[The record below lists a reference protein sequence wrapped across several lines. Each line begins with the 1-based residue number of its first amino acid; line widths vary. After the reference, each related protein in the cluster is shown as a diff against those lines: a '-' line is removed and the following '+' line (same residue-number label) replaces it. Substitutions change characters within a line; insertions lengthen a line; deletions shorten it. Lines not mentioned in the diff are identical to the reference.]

1 MGEFAPLVG
10 GLLLQACWEA
20 AGYRCRMNSTA
31 RKTLDGV
38 VAAASLALLSW
49 VVITVDRSVLLF
61 AVLSALVA
69 ALFVACYLAPKTMVR
84 IISMPYAFR
93 LRENFGP
100 RALRMQVTTYA
111 SFHTTLLADLTHTGL
126 LIDAVAWTALIT
138 VVFGPA
144 GLVLVGLVAGF
155 QIWSFSDSRF
165 ARVAIP
171 TWIAVGATG
180 IVAVDRLGEER
191 AVTLAVATILVT
203 SVWRVVG
210 HAGEPIPPGVSGTY
224 GFVPLEDLGVRP
236 TIGLSALLGI
246 VAEAAS
252 GIPFRLFLPW
262 LYDTSVR
269 HFGLE
274 FDTPLDRARIREE
287 REAIFQSGWGGA
299 PSTRY
304 LLDIDRAVRRAP
316 ARPSSLPPFPAGWY
330 AVAFSDDLQPGSLES
345 MTFCGREIVVFRTT
359 SGRAVAMAAHC
370 PHLGAHLGVGGQVE
384 GETVRCPF
392 HGFCFD
398 ETGACVSTGYGT
410 APPKSLAAEMFEI
423 REIDGIVLVWHH
435 PSDSAPTFEVT
446 PSASRPVRRIHT
458 MYVIRDHP
466 QETTENSVDLG
477 HFAHIHGYGSV
488 AIIEPLSCDGPTLRI
503 GYRATR
509 VMPWSRRPIEFE
521 FRPQVDGLGVSRVQV
536 SVPSI
541 DLRAD
546 LHVLPTP
553 TDGEHVELRLALGL
567 HPIARKRTLHPLAGL
582 VPRSLLEW
590 LVARSTLEAFAGD
603 AFDDFPIWENKA
615 YIERPRLAVGD
626 GPIGRYRTWARQ
638 FYIEPVEHQAGGPH
652 LVIDLTTDE
661 DHAAVHDRA
670 NPVATAPPENPTSD
684 GVL

>member
-1 MGEFAPLVG
+1 
-10 GLLLQACWEA
+10 
-20 AGYRCRMNSTA
+20 MNPTA
-31 RKTLDGV
+31 RKTLEAV
-38 VAAASLALLSW
+38 VATASLAVLSW
-49 VVITVDRSVLLF
+49 AVITVDRSIVMF
-61 AVLSALVA
+61 AVLSVLMAG
-69 ALFVACYLAPKTMVR
+69 LFVACYVVPKSMVR

-138 VVFGPA
+138 VVLGPA
-144 GLVLVGLVAGF
+144 GFVLVALVAGL
-155 QIWSFSDSRF
+155 QIWSFDDPRF

-171 TWIAVGATG
+171 AWIAVGATAV
-180 IVAVDRLGEER
+180 VAVDRLGDAR
-191 AVTLAVATILVT
+191 AVAVAAAVILVT
-203 SVWRVVG
+203 AVWRVVG

-236 TIGLSALLGI
+236 TIGLSALVGI

-269 HFGLE
+269 HLGLE
-274 FDTPLDRARIREE
+274 FDTPLDRAQIREE
-287 REAIFQSGWGGA
+287 REAIFESGWGGA
-299 PSTRY
+299 PSTRH
-304 LLDIDRAVRRAP
+304 LLDIDRAPRRAP
-316 ARPSSLPPFPAGWY
+316 TRPSSLPPFPAGWY

-410 APPKSLAAEMFEI
+410 APPKSLAAEMFEL
-423 REIDGIVLVWHH
+423 REVDGIMLVWHH
-435 PSDSAPTFEVT
+435 PWDSAPTFEVT
-446 PSASRPVRRIHT
+446 PSASLPARRIHT
-458 MYVIRDHP
+458 MHVIRDHP

-488 AIIEPLSCDGPTLRI
+488 EIIEPLSIDGPSLHI

-509 VMPWSRRPIEFE
+509 QMPWSRRPIEFE

-536 SVPSI
+536 SVPSM

-567 HPIARKRTLHPLAGL
+567 HPIARKRALHPLAGL
-582 VPRSLLEW
+582 VPRSLLER
-590 LVARSTLEAFAGD
+590 LVARSTLKAFAGD
-603 AFDDFPIWENKA
+603 ASDDFPVWENKA

-638 FYIEPVEHQAGGPH
+638 FYPDTVSHQEDGPH
-652 LVIDLTTDE
+652 VFVDLTADE
-661 DHAAVHDRA
+661 EAPADRDHAA
-670 NPVATAPPENPTSD
+670 PLATGPSDSPASD
-684 GVL
+684 GWQ

>member
-1 MGEFAPLVG
+1 MIVDGDA
-10 GLLLQACWEA
+10 
-20 AGYRCRMNSTA
+20 TA
-31 RKTLDGV
+31 R
-38 VAAASLALLSW
+38 AATAS
-49 VVITVDRSVLLF
+49 
-61 AVLSALVA
+61 
-69 ALFVACYLAPKTMVR
+69 
-84 IISMPYAFR
+84 
-93 LRENFGP
+93 
-100 RALRMQVTTYA
+100 
-111 SFHTTLLADLTHTGL
+111 
-126 LIDAVAWTALIT
+126 
-138 VVFGPA
+138 
-144 GLVLVGLVAGF
+144 VLVGSGLDVVVEASTGEEAL
-155 QIWSFSDSRF
+155 QR
-165 ARVAIP
+165 ARVMSP
-171 TWIAVGATG
+171 TVAVIDVSLPGMGAVTAARRLRDLSPHRLE
-180 IVAVDRLGEER
+180 IVAIASFGDVARLGEMVSTGTAAYVVKGKPADLIGAIRAVASGSGLLSAEASRPVLEEISRLYERERERNEELEQSVTQLQALSVTDWLTGLKNHGYFFDRLGEER